1 MTVGQYLLKR
11 LEEAGMQHMFGVPG
25 DYILD
30 FYDQLMAS
38 PIEFVGT
45 CSEQGAGFAADA
57 YARVNGLGAVC
68 VTYCVGGFNALNAVA
83 GAYAE
88 KSPLII
94 ISGIPGLEERQGH
107 PLLHHQVRSL
117 NTQLQIFERVTAA
130 AISVEDPKL
139 APGQID
145 DVIETCLR
153 EKRPVYIE
161 FPRDVPKMRCA
172 SPKKLIVVPNPGSP
186 EVLKEA
192 LQEAS
197 AMIRKAK
204 KPVILGGVEI
214 HRFGLQDKL
223 IKLSEKSGI
232 PVAATL
238 LGKSVIRED
247 HPLYLGIYEGAM
259 GRKDVQMAV
268 ESSDCVII
276 LGAFMTDI
284 NLGIYT
290 ASLDTAKSINASSE
304 QVSIKHHHYDGLDLG
319 RFIDGLAKAAKH
331 RKNLLVKV
339 KKEPRPFK
347 PKPKSPITVS
357 RFYQRINELLDKKT
371 MVICDIGDSLFAAS
385 DLTIKARTE
394 FLSPAYYTSMGFAIP
409 AAIGAHVNKKRSR
422 PIVFVGD
429 GAFQMTGF
437 ELSAIA
443 RLGLNPIIFVMNNKG
458 YTTERYIKDGSF
470 NDIHNWS
477 YHKMTDLLQT
487 GWGCEVNTEGELE
500 EAFVTA
506 FKNKKSFSLINVH
519 LDPYDRS
526 DSLERLGKW
535 IGKASEDKS

>member
-11 LEEAGMQHMFGVPG
+11 LEQAGMKHMFGVPG
-25 DYILD
+25 DYVLD
-30 FYDQLMAS
+30 FYEQLMDS
-38 PIEFVGT
+38 PIEFIGT

-57 YARVNGLGAVC
+57 YARVNGLGALC

-130 AISVEDPKL
+130 AVCIEDPKL

-145 DVIETCLR
+145 DVIEICLR
-153 EKRPVYIE
+153 EKRPIYIE

-172 SPKKLIVVPNPGSP
+172 SPKKRIATRKARSP
-186 EVLKEA
+186 ETLNEA
-192 LQEAS
+192 LQEAIT
-197 AMIRKAK
+197 MILKAT

-223 IKLSEKSGI
+223 LKFAESSGI
-232 PVAATL
+232 PVATTL
-238 LGKSVIRED
+238 LGKSIIRED

-259 GRKDVQMAV
+259 GRRDVQRSV

-290 ASLDTAKSINASSE
+290 AALDTAKSINASSE
-304 QVSIKHHHYDGLDLG
+304 RVTIKHHHYEDLNVG
-319 RFIDGLAKAAKH
+319 RFIDGLAKGVKH
-331 RKNLLVKV
+331 RKSPLVKIR
-339 KKEPRPFK
+339 KDPRPFK
-347 PKPKSPITVS
+347 PKLNSPVTVS
-357 RFYQRINELLDKKT
+357 RFFKRINEVLDKKT

-409 AAIGAHVNKKRSR
+409 AAIGAHVNKKRLR

-437 ELSAIA
+437 ELSTIA
-443 RLGLNPIIFVMNNKG
+443 RLGLNPIVFVMNNKG
-458 YTTERYIKDGSF
+458 YTTERFIQDGTF

-477 YHKMTDLLQT
+477 YHKMTELLET
-487 GWGCEVNTEGELE
+487 GWGCQVSTEGELE
-500 EAFVTA
+500 DALIMAFN
-506 FKNKKSFSLINVH
+506 NKKSFSLVNVH

-535 IGKASEDKS
+535 IGKTNSAD